1 MNKTDKPIRCL
12 VIQMTRL
19 GDTLQSLMA
28 LRAAQQLYPKLEL
41 HFVAREKF
49 AAAARRVPW
58 IKDVIA
64 FPTEEIIGPVIAG
77 KKKNSEAL
85 RDLARWVSP
94 LVQEPWDIVVNWS
107 YSEASSYLAGLLPAR
122 VKLGY
127 TRRKDRTFSAAD
139 GWSHYIQGIIQGG
152 IEQNIHLTDILTT
165 QLLTALQI
173 HIGDPEN
180 EGNSPVTSKSFFSL
194 SSEVSGWSW
203 RDLSKKWVGFQLGAG
218 AEAKS
223 WSPEK
228 WAHFAAQILRKHA
241 DHGIVLL
248 GGKADLDR
256 SRRFMAELRQMDSG
270 GESLVKNVVSL
281 VGETS
286 FDLWA
291 NIVGRCQ
298 WVVAGDTAV
307 VHLAS
312 VLGTRVLN
320 LSIGPVRWAET
331 GPYGNGHY
339 IVRSSRPCPACVDTP
354 GIKDKTAPHS
364 CGADLRAEAVYGAWS
379 FAASH
384 WNHRKSTTIEA
395 HFAQL
400 GLSEAIPSVQVYK
413 SRIRH
418 TNDGGGVTYEPL
430 ISRKLE
436 IPEWTSTVVGH
447 IARAW
452 YCGWVPPVGQGIP
465 RERISPALVQRLR
478 QVEESCDV
486 MLKIFDEAGKT
497 AATLKQRSSSLKSDK
512 IMRLGDRDEL
522 VALGKRLQE
531 LDQLIERLAGAEPTL
546 VTFSQ
551 MSKVLM
557 HNMSGTRLSELGKE
571 SSSVYK
577 QLNEGVS
584 ILRDWTKHTLKLA
597 RPVAL
602 SVASESPRD
611 LTI

>member
-1 MNKTDKPIRCL
+1 MNKSDKPIRCL
-12 VIQMTRL
+12 VVQMTRL

-49 AAAARRVPW
+49 AAAAKRVPW
-58 IKDVIA
+58 IKEVIT
-64 FPTEEIIGPVIAG
+64 FPTDEILGPVITG
-77 KKKNSEAL
+77 KKKNAEAL

-94 LVQEPWDIVVNWS
+94 LVQQPWDIVVNWS
-107 YSEASSYLAGLLPAR
+107 YSEASSYLTGLLPAR
-122 VKLGY
+122 IKLGY
-127 TRRKDRTFSAAD
+127 TRRKDRSFASAD
-139 GWSHYIQGIIQGG
+139 GWSHYVQGIIQGG

-173 HIGDPEN
+173 HIGDPET
-180 EGNSPVTSKSFFSL
+180 EGNTPVTSKSFFSL
-194 SSEVSGWSW
+194 STEASGWSW
-203 RDLSKKWVGFQLGAG
+203 RDLSKKWVAFQLGAG
-218 AEAKS
+218 SEAKS

-228 WAHFAAQILRKHA
+228 WAQFGAKILRTNP

-248 GGKADLDR
+248 GGKADLER
-256 SRRFMAELRQMDSG
+256 SRRFMAELRQLETPSD
-270 GESLVKNVVSL
+270 SLVKNVVSL

-298 WVVAGDTAV
+298 WVVAGDAAV

-320 LSIGPVRWAET
+320 LSLGPVRWAET

-339 IVRSSRPCPACVDTP
+339 VIRSSRPCPACSDTP
-354 GIKDKTAPHS
+354 GIKDKSAEHTCS
-364 CGADLRAEAVYGAWS
+364 ADLRADAVFGAWS

-384 WNHRKSTTIEA
+384 WNHRKSTTIEG
-395 HFAQL
+395 HFTQL
-400 GLSEAIPSVQVYK
+400 GLKDALPSIQVYK

-430 ISRKLE
+430 INRKLE

-452 YCGWVPPVGQGIP
+452 YCGWVPPIGQGLV
-465 RERISPALVQRLR
+465 RDRISPALVQRLR
-478 QVEESCDV
+478 QVEESCEV
-486 MLKIFDEAGKT
+486 MLKIFDEASKT
-497 AATLKQRSSSLKSDK
+497 ASTLKMRSSNLKSDR

-522 VALGKRLQE
+522 IALGKRLQE
-531 LDQLIERLAGAEPTL
+531 LDQLIERLANAEPTL

-557 HNMSGTRLSELGKE
+557 NNLSGTRLVELGKE
-571 SSSVYK
+571 SASVYK
-577 QLNEGVS
+577 QLHEGVG

-602 SVASESPRD
+602 SVVSEAHRE
-611 LTI
+611 LTT